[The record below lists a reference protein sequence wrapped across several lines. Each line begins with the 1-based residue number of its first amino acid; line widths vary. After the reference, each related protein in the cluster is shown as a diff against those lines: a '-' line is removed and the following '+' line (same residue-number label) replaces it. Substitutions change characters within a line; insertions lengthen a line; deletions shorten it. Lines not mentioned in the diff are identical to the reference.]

1 MEAKIIIL
9 GMSPRLAYL
18 KNEISDYFSISFL
31 YEDNIIKI
39 EDLENYINKET
50 PINIPII
57 NNNPEN
63 QINFYLIRNTTNIIG
78 FGEIPLVNNVKW
90 FNLIEFNNKKMIYK
104 NINPK
109 IMEDLNIHNI
119 NKEKD
124 PSTSSSNNDT
134 LFQEIINSYNIKFK
148 FSIEIINYADN
159 NNSKINMLQQ
169 SISLKGSADS
179 NSNSISNTCT
189 NSKTPK
195 MNKNINLLSKNNNIL
210 LKNNNSCFKKIDI
223 YSKNK
228 TNNTTLFSSINNKL
242 LRNQTE
248 KKLINNT
255 EKKERVFSFND
266 YYDINNNKTEVGGIN
281 PLESSEKNLLNLTN
295 VKKDFK
301 YNLFNKRKK
310 IINTIEQL
318 SNIDI
323 KTNST
328 KLLNDINFPKNNLLN
343 KKFKNKS
350 NKKNKIKNNDLNKN
364 LSEINIYKNE
374 KLKLREN
381 NLNNNSFKKIEDVII
396 DQNFKNEIKNDEFLG
411 LTSNNTSIISSSYYS
426 TKNKF
431 YENKNNNEKNNFIF
445 NLNNKIEDIIL
456 INFNNIKN
464 EFFKLYNFDHIKNIK
479 NNSLFL
485 EFHSFIHKVIEFE
498 NNYQKKYKELY
509 NNFINFQNYLELF
522 QSLILNYN
530 KLQNKLKYIKVYY
543 SLKKEKNNIINPGF
557 EYFKN
562 SKKILVKNYEIP
574 FWNQLVLDKN
584 QSNNN
589 LNKNNR
595 TKNELIKIFLN
606 ICKNNQKYFNSLSK
620 KCYNDIKNKYSK
632 EQNNH
637 VVKNLD
643 KQYYSQNKNKNKILV
658 HNTSCLQIQ
667 KYTTNNN
674 FYATS
679 LENNMKTPKSK
690 IISKKSSNFKKKGLT
705 IERNKLSSFFTNK
718 TNTKKFKKSL
728 ENVKNSKK

>member
-90 FNLIEFNNKKMIYK
+90 FNLIEFNNKKMISK

-109 IMEDLNIHNI
+109 IMEDLNIHNT

-350 NKKNKIKNNDLNKN
+350 NKKNKIRNNDLNKN

-445 NLNNKIEDIIL
+445 NLNNNKIEDIIL
-456 INFNNIKN
+456 INFNNIK
-464 EFFKLYNFDHIKNIK
+464 K
-479 NNSLFL
+479 
-485 EFHSFIHKVIEFE
+485 
-498 NNYQKKYKELY
+498 
-509 NNFINFQNYLELF
+509 
-522 QSLILNYN
+522 
-530 KLQNKLKYIKVYY
+530 
-543 SLKKEKNNIINPGF
+543 
-557 EYFKN
+557 
-562 SKKILVKNYEIP
+562 
-574 FWNQLVLDKN
+574 
-584 QSNNN
+584 
-589 LNKNNR
+589 
-595 TKNELIKIFLN
+595 
-606 ICKNNQKYFNSLSK
+606 
-620 KCYNDIKNKYSK
+620 
-632 EQNNH
+632 
-637 VVKNLD
+637 
-643 KQYYSQNKNKNKILV
+643 
-658 HNTSCLQIQ
+658 
-667 KYTTNNN
+667 
-674 FYATS
+674 
-679 LENNMKTPKSK
+679 
-690 IISKKSSNFKKKGLT
+690 
-705 IERNKLSSFFTNK
+705 
-718 TNTKKFKKSL
+718 
-728 ENVKNSKK
+728 